1 MRQKKTKGMTASMQQ
16 MKKTILFL
24 FIFTLILGFYPQKM
38 QIADSV
44 EAAST
49 ITVKYK
55 ANGKQKTFKGN
66 KRKVSINSKTVSIS
80 KTPIIVINGYN
91 MAPYYEV
98 LVKGSGKIKGSYSPK
113 SKKII
118 LSGNGHKV
126 TLKLNAKTAYVD
138 GRKKTLS
145 VAPQFITY
153 TSSRKTRIVVPIKNI
168 AGYLGFSYKWNGKTN
183 TIELKT
189 SVTPATTEQATT
201 EQATTATTTE
211 TSSTTESTA
220 TTEAEIEDPD
230 TFGVSSIEVPGA
242 ENEDETD
249 DLDGFSYT
257 MYLNRPS
264 EIEKGTIVCTDD
276 YQSRR
281 LKISMPGNQTGF
293 YAQNKP
299 HLASGVSFSCKY
311 DGGSNKTILYFTT
324 KTIKGFQV
332 KEDSSSIYIKHGSP
346 TSMFKNVIV
355 LDAGHGGSDTGAT
368 GNGYKEKNMTLAIV
382 KAAKTYFDQN
392 PDYKVYYTRLKDTYP
407 SLSAR
412 YKLANE
418 VKADIFISVHINSAG
433 KKATGTETLYNPD
446 RNKKSPSG
454 LSCYKLASY
463 TQKYVLAAT
472 GFKNRGLKKRC
483 YRLGNGLAVLSHNN
497 RAATLTE
504 IGFISNP
511 SEAKKMNQKLSSYGK
526 AIYDAVIAASS
537 DYKTNR

>member
-1 MRQKKTKGMTASMQQ
+1 MTASMQQ

-24 FIFTLILGFYPQKM
+24 LFFTLILGFFPQKM

-66 KRKVSINSKTVSIS
+66 KRKVSINSKTVSIN

-98 LVKGSGKIKGSYSPK
+98 FVKGSGKIKGSYSSK

-126 TLKLNAKTAYVD
+126 TLKLNSKTAYVD

-189 SVTPATTEQATT
+189 SLVSATTEQPA
-201 EQATTATTTE
+201 ATTTAD
-211 TSSTTESTA
+211 TSAGTTEN
-220 TTEAEIEDPD
+220 PD
-230 TFGVSSIEVPGA
+230 TFGMSSIEVPGA

-249 DLDGFSYT
+249 EPDGFSYT

-264 EIEKGTIVCTDD
+264 EIEKGIIACTDD

-281 LKISMPGNQTGF
+281 LKISMPGDQTGF

-299 HLASGVSFSCKY
+299 RLASGVSFSCKY

-324 KTIKGFQV
+324 KTIKGFRV

-504 IGFISNP
+504 IGFISNR